1 MTHATLPPEGV
12 ERLLAADPARVYIDV
27 RTVEEFEAGHV
38 PGSYNIPIFFKTG
51 MGMQPNPQFEALVK
65 RHFRPEQEL
74 VFGCRSG
81 VRSERACEL
90 FTALGYGKLVNMSGG
105 FEGSP
110 DQPGWRACGL
120 ATTCTAEPGRS
131 YRELVERGS

>member
-12 ERLLAADPARVYIDV
+12 QRLLAAQPAHVYIDV

-38 PGSYNIPIFFKTG
+38 PGSYNIPIFFKTP
-51 MGMQPNPQFEALVK
+51 MGLQQNPEFAALVQ
-65 RHFRPEQEL
+65 RHFQPAQAL
-74 VFGCRSG
+74 VCGCRSG

-90 FTALGYGKLVNMSGG
+90 LTALGYRELVNMSGG

-120 ATTCTAEPGRS
+120 ATTRTAEPGRS
-131 YRELVERGS
+131 YRELSVHDS